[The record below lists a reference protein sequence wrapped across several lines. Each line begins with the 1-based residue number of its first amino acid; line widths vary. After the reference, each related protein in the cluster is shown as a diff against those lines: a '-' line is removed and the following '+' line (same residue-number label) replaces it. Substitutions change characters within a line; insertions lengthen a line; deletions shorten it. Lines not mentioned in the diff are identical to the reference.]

1 MGSPVSTSAQV
12 TIASKKML
20 RFLVPVILS
29 LAAYLYLPK
38 SGSHLLVVLQ
48 LSTSTLLP
56 KQLQALGD
64 VKHQLKILR
73 NIDSHMSHL
82 DTSDKEK
89 YNVAI
94 ITEHCCDDT
103 AAEFEASLKNMD
115 FIQNYEVFPVSSAP
129 TRQII
134 GNLGIRVKG
143 LLSYIFPSL
152 AVELHKAVPTPGD
165 PMQKLGEKICSVEER
180 KAVGTM
186 LMINVMKTKDEEA
199 AKRYGDA
206 CFSFFPTI
214 GTTIFFIGNARSDYW
229 DTVALIEYESIDSF
243 CTMAQ
248 SAEWRSVHH
257 FKVDGYAD
265 THTYMTTPMWTVQ
278 HSR

>member
-1 MGSPVSTSAQV
+1 MGSPVSTSAQ
-12 TIASKKML
+12 IASKKML

-143 LLSYIFPSL
+143 LLSPLFPSL
-152 AVELHKAVPTPGD
+152 VVELHKATPIPGD
-165 PMQKLGEKICSVEER
+165 PMQKLGEQICSVEE
-180 KAVGTM
+180 
-186 LMINVMKTKDEEA
+186 TKDEEA

-206 CFSFFPTI
+206 CFSFFPTV
-214 GTTIFFIGNARSDYW
+214 GTTLFFYRQ
-229 DTVALIEYESIDSF
+229 
-243 CTMAQ
+243 C
-248 SAEWRSVHH
+248 
-257 FKVDGYAD
+257 K
-265 THTYMTTPMWTVQ
+265 
-278 HSR
+278 